1 MAVWLRIL
9 GCGLLC
15 TVAITVLKLTGRD
28 GGLPV
33 QWTGIVL
40 LSGAGIAL
48 LEPVLAFAGTL
59 AAASGVSETA
69 ALLLRAL
76 GVTLLTQLCADL
88 CRQSGEGAIATGVEN
103 AGRAQL
109 LLLALPKLQ
118 ELLQEAQ
125 QLLAL
130 RG

>member
-15 TVAITVLKLTGRD
+15 TVAIAVLKLTGRD
-28 GGLPV
+28 GGLPL
-33 QWTGIVL
+33 QWTGIVM

-88 CRQSGEGAIATGVEN
+88 CRQSGEGALGSGVEM
-103 AGRAQL
+103 AGKAELML
-109 LLLALPKLQ
+109 LCLPYLQ
-118 ELLQEAQ
+118 RLVDTAKELLEAVP
-125 QLLAL
+125 
-130 RG
+130 